1 MLANAGSYR
10 DSYDDYPRS
19 QVVAPKAVSP
29 GDRSPDLAIGFP
41 TGASP
46 EKAQRQS
53 SLRFVMFPV
62 GEIDLAIPIATVAKV
77 VNLGAVKGRDQSPWG
92 VTALGNQPYTVLDLH
107 HYLFQ
112 TPLAPSPQG
121 GYLVL
126 IYLATGELVGIP
138 TVCTPTLVEV
148 CWDQVR
154 FLPAAYRKADRL
166 AVASHMARWTDPE
179 TQADHFLFVLDISA
193 LSAL

>member
-1 MLANAGSYR
+1 MLVPTVIPTMITLDR
-10 DSYDDYPRS
+10 RLWLPRRF
-19 QVVAPKAVSP
+19 P
-29 GDRSPDLAIGFP
+29 LAIDP
-41 TGASP
+41 LI
-46 EKAQRQS
+46 
-53 SLRFVMFPV
+53 LRSVFRRALALRKPKGKVPFVMFPV